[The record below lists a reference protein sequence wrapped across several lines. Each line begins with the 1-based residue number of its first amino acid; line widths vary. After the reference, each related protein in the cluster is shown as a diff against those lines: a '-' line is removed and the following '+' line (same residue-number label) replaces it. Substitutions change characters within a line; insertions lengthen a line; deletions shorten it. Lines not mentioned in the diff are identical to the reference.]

1 MKKGRKERGKQK
13 AKKNSCNL
21 SDSNISDI
29 AVGKNVSAIDSKNS
43 NQSTNLGSHL
53 G

>member
-1 MKKGRKERGKQK
+1 MKKGRNERGRQ
-13 AKKNSCNL
+13 AGKKNSCKL

-43 NQSTNLGSHL
+43 NQSTHLGSDM